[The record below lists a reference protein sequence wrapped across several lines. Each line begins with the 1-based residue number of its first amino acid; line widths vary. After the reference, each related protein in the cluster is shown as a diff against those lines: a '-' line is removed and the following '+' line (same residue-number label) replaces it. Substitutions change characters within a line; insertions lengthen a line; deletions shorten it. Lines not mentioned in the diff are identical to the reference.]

1 VKYTGFR
8 AITAGLQ
15 ADTFIEAF
23 DVEKQ
28 KQEYSALLADRE
40 EHAAMVSTSVY
51 ALFVLV
57 AWETRG
63 SVYSGKFTGRSV
75 DGLWHTIRCSDEIP
89 CCGLTGGRDCAGC
102 GPLLKAGILHW

>member
-1 VKYTGFR
+1 MCSALRPVGQQVKYTGFR

-40 EHAAMVSTSVY
+40 EHAAMVRTSVHV
-51 ALFVLV
+51 LFVSYCV
-57 AWETRG
+57 G
-63 SVYSGKFTGRSV
+63 SQVQFHHTSGVFRRRV
-75 DGLWHTIRCSDEIP
+75 N
-89 CCGLTGGRDCAGC
+89 CGVLYDTLTNYLMRRVRW
-102 GPLLKAGILHW
+102 PR